1 MIKFNLVN
9 HVAVINPQP
18 LVVQLEPRWQLA
30 GKLTEVKV
38 SPGSDINGHRQDR
51 LSAPIPVRDEVDLDL
66 LLFLLFLSRCRD
78 RRRRRSGRLLGVRR
92 FGSRRIDR
100 LLRCR
105 HRCYWCCYF
114 TVGIRRYHRRNFL
127 TRSRRCSRQSRV
139 SSCRDR

>member
-66 LLFLLFLSRCRD
+66 LLFLQPVQRPSAPAQWPAA
-78 RRRRRSGRLLGVRR
+78 G
-92 FGSRRIDR
+92 
-100 LLRCR
+100 
-105 HRCYWCCYF
+105 
-114 TVGIRRYHRRNFL
+114 
-127 TRSRRCSRQSRV
+127 CSPFR
-139 SSCRDR
+139 